1 MSSESNAVPAQGGA
15 GPATTNQTSPE
26 TQATPEAQANP
37 AVDKPAAPK
46 GIGAMAGAMFLMAT
60 SAIGP
65 GFLTQTSVFTVQM
78 GAAFA
83 FAIALSIIV
92 DIAIQLNV
100 WRVLAISG
108 MRANELGNT
117 VLPGLGWFL
126 AVLVFIGGI
135 VFNIGNIAGT
145 GLGVNAMLGI
155 DARLGGIIAAAIAV
169 LVFLSK
175 RAGVALDRIVA
186 GLGAIM
192 ILLML
197 YVAIVSQPPV
207 GEALKNTVMPE
218 SVDFF
223 VITTLIGGTVGGYIT
238 FAGAHRLIDSG
249 LSGPE
254 NAGAITKTS
263 VLGIIVTGIMRVLLF
278 LAVLG
283 VVATGVALSEDNTAA
298 DAFYNAAGEFGLRAF
313 GVVLFAAGLSS
324 VIGASY
330 TSISFVTT
338 QKTSPRT
345 RNLLTVG
352 FIVVCTVLFALLNSA
367 PQKLLIFAGAF
378 NGIILP
384 IAFAMVMWVAFRRRD
399 LTHGVKQPMWLLILG
414 VLALGLEIIVGV
426 KSISGIVNLW
436 A

>member
-1 MSSESNAVPAQGGA
+1 
-15 GPATTNQTSPE
+15 
-26 TQATPEAQANP
+26 
-37 AVDKPAAPK
+37 
-46 GIGAMAGAMFLMAT
+46 MAGAMFLMAT

-78 GAAFA
+78 GASFA
-83 FAIALSIIV
+83 FAILLSILV

-100 WRVLAISG
+100 WRVLCVSG

-126 AVLVFIGGI
+126 AVLVFVGGM

-145 GLGVNAMLGI
+145 GLGLNAMLGI
-155 DARLGGIIAAAIAV
+155 DARIGGVIAAAIAIFI
-169 LVFLSK
+169 FLSK

-186 GLGAIM
+186 VLGAIM

-197 YVAIVSQPPV
+197 YITIVSHPPL

-218 SVDFF
+218 QIDFF

-254 NAGAITKTS
+254 HVKDITTTS
-263 VLGIIVTGIMRVLLF
+263 VLGVVITGVMRVLLF

-283 VVATGVALSEDNTAA
+283 VVATGVTLSEDNTAA
-298 DAFYNAAGEFGLRAF
+298 DAFFHAAGEFGLRAF

-338 QKTSPRT
+338 QKVAPRT
-345 RNLLTVG
+345 RNMLTVG
-352 FIVVCTVLFALLNSA
+352 FILICAVLFVILNSA
-367 PQKLLIFAGAF
+367 PQKLLIFADAF

-384 IAFAMVMWVAFRRRD
+384 IAFAMVMWVAFKRRD
-399 LTHGVKQPMWLLILG
+399 LMQGVKHPIWLLVAG
-414 VLALGLEIIVGV
+414 SLALVLEINTGV
-426 KSISGIVNLW
+426 KSFPSIVDMW
-436 A
+436 V

>member
-1 MSSESNAVPAQGGA
+1 
-15 GPATTNQTSPE
+15 
-26 TQATPEAQANP
+26 
-37 AVDKPAAPK
+37 
-46 GIGAMAGAMFLMAT
+46 MAGAMFLMAT

-83 FAIALSIIV
+83 FAIVLSILV

-100 WRVLAISG
+100 WRVLCVSG
-108 MRANELGNT
+108 QRANELGNT

-135 VFNIGNIAGT
+135 VFNIGNIAGS
-145 GLGVNAMLGI
+145 GLGLNAMLGI

-169 LVFLSK
+169 FIFLSR
-175 RAGVALDRIVA
+175 RAGVALDRLVA
-186 GLGAIM
+186 VLGAVM

-207 GEALKNTVMPE
+207 GEALKNAVMPE
-218 SVDFF
+218 KVDFF

-249 LSGPE
+249 MTGPE
-254 NAGAITKTS
+254 HVKNITSTS
-263 VLGIIVTGIMRVLLF
+263 VWGIIITGIMRILLF

-283 VVATGVALSEDNTAA
+283 VVSTGVALSKDNTAA
-298 DAFYNAAGEFGLRAF
+298 DAFFQAAGEFGLRAF

-330 TSISFVTT
+330 TSISFITT
-338 QKTSPRT
+338 QEVSKRT
-345 RNLLTVG
+345 RNFLTVG
-352 FIVVCTVLFALLNSA
+352 FIAFCTLLFIILKSA

-384 IAFAMVMWVAFRRRD
+384 IAFAVVMWVAWRRRD
-399 LTHGVKQPMWLLILG
+399 LLHGYKYPAFLLVLG
-414 VLALGLEIIVGV
+414 ALALVLEIFIGV
-426 KSISGIVNLW
+426 KSISGITALW

>member
-1 MSSESNAVPAQGGA
+1 MSAE
-15 GPATTNQTSPE
+15 TTE
-26 TQATPEAQANP
+26 VVKNP
-37 AVDKPAAPK
+37 PK

-60 SAIGP
+60 SSIGP

-83 FAIALSIIV
+83 FAILLSIIV

-100 WRVLAISG
+100 WRVLCLSG

-126 AVLVFIGGI
+126 AVLVFIGGV
-135 VFNIGNIAGT
+135 VFNIGNIAGS
-145 GLGVNAMLGI
+145 GLGLNAMLGI
-155 DARLGGIIAAAIAV
+155 DARIGSVIAAAIAIFI
-169 LVFLSK
+169 FLSK
-175 RAGVALDRIVA
+175 RAGIALDRLVA
-186 GLGAIM
+186 ALGAIM

-218 SVDFF
+218 EVAFF
-223 VITTLIGGTVGGYIT
+223 VITTLIGGPVGGYIT
-238 FAGAHRLIDSG
+238 FAGAHRLIDNG
-249 LSGPE
+249 MTGPE
-254 NAGAITKTS
+254 HIKNITTTS
-263 VLGIIVTGIMRVLLF
+263 VMGVIITGIMRVLLF

-283 VVATGVALSEDNTAA
+283 VVSTGVALSGDNTAA
-298 DAFYNAAGEFGLRAF
+298 DAFRQAAGEFGLRAF

-338 QKTSPRT
+338 QKVTPRT
-345 RNLLTVG
+345 RNFLTVG
-352 FIVVCTVLFALLNSA
+352 FIVVCTILFVILNSA

-399 LTHGVKQPMWLLILG
+399 LFGGVKHPMWLLVVGSI
-414 VLALGLEIIVGV
+414 ALLLELYIGFN
-426 KSISGIVNLW
+426 SISGIMKLW

>member
-1 MSSESNAVPAQGGA
+1 
-15 GPATTNQTSPE
+15 
-26 TQATPEAQANP
+26 
-37 AVDKPAAPK
+37 
-46 GIGAMAGAMFLMAT
+46 MAGAMFLMAT
-60 SAIGP
+60 SSIGP

-83 FAIALSIIV
+83 FAILLSIIV

-100 WRVLAISG
+100 WRVLCLSG

-126 AVLVFIGGI
+126 AVLVFIGGV
-135 VFNIGNIAGT
+135 VFNIGNIAGS
-145 GLGVNAMLGI
+145 GLGLNAMLGI
-155 DARLGGIIAAAIAV
+155 DARIGSVIAAAIAIFI
-169 LVFLSK
+169 FLSK
-175 RAGVALDRIVA
+175 RAGIALDRLVA
-186 GLGAIM
+186 ALGAIM

-218 SVDFF
+218 EVDFF

-238 FAGAHRLIDSG
+238 FAGAHRLIDNG
-249 LSGPE
+249 MTGPE
-254 NAGAITKTS
+254 HIKNITTTS
-263 VLGIIVTGIMRVLLF
+263 VMGVIITGIMRVLLF

-283 VVATGVALSEDNTAA
+283 VVSTGVALSEDNTAA
-298 DAFYNAAGEFGLRAF
+298 DAFRQAAGEFGLRAF

-338 QKTSPRT
+338 QKVTPRT
-345 RNLLTVG
+345 RNFLTVG
-352 FIVVCTVLFALLNSA
+352 FIVVCTILFVLLNSA

-399 LTHGVKQPMWLLILG
+399 LLGGVKHPMWLLVVGSI
-414 VLALGLEIIVGV
+414 ALLLELYIGFN
-426 KSISGIVNLW
+426 SISGIMKLW

>member
-1 MSSESNAVPAQGGA
+1 MRPASRKDSLVSA
-15 GPATTNQTSPE
+15 ETTE
-26 TQATPEAQANP
+26 VVKNP
-37 AVDKPAAPK
+37 PK

-60 SAIGP
+60 SSIGP

-83 FAIALSIIV
+83 FAILLSIIV

-100 WRVLAISG
+100 WRVLSLSG

-126 AVLVFIGGI
+126 AVLVFIGGV
-135 VFNIGNIAGT
+135 VFNIGNIAGS
-145 GLGVNAMLGI
+145 GLGLNAMLGI
-155 DARLGGIIAAAIAV
+155 DARIGSVIAAAIAIFI
-169 LVFLSK
+169 FLSK
-175 RAGVALDRIVA
+175 RAGIALDRLVA
-186 GLGAIM
+186 ALGAIM

-218 SVDFF
+218 EVDFF

-238 FAGAHRLIDSG
+238 FAGAHRLIDNG
-249 LSGPE
+249 MTGPE
-254 NAGAITKTS
+254 HIKNITTTS
-263 VLGIIVTGIMRVLLF
+263 VMGVIITGIMRVLLF

-283 VVATGVALSEDNTAA
+283 VVSTGVALSEDNTAA
-298 DAFYNAAGEFGLRAF
+298 DAFRQAAGEFGLRAF

-338 QKTSPRT
+338 QKVAPRT
-345 RNLLTVG
+345 RNFLTVG
-352 FIVVCTVLFALLNSA
+352 FIVVCTILFVLLNSA

-399 LTHGVKQPMWLLILG
+399 LLGGVKHPMWLLVVGSI
-414 VLALGLEIIVGV
+414 ALLLELYIGFN
-426 KSISGIVNLW
+426 SISGIMKLW

>member
-1 MSSESNAVPAQGGA
+1 MSAE
-15 GPATTNQTSPE
+15 TTE
-26 TQATPEAQANP
+26 VVKNP
-37 AVDKPAAPK
+37 PK

-60 SAIGP
+60 SSIGP

-83 FAIALSIIV
+83 FAILLSIIV

-100 WRVLAISG
+100 WRVLCLSG

-126 AVLVFIGGI
+126 AVLVFIGGV
-135 VFNIGNIAGT
+135 VFNIGNIAGS
-145 GLGVNAMLGI
+145 GLGLNAMLGI
-155 DARLGGIIAAAIAV
+155 DARIGSVIAAAIAIFI
-169 LVFLSK
+169 FLSK
-175 RAGVALDRIVA
+175 RAGIALDRLVA
-186 GLGAIM
+186 ALGAIM

-218 SVDFF
+218 EVDFF

-238 FAGAHRLIDSG
+238 FAGAHRLIDNG
-249 LSGPE
+249 MTGPE
-254 NAGAITKTS
+254 HIKNITTTS
-263 VLGIIVTGIMRVLLF
+263 VMGVIITGIMRVLLF

-283 VVATGVALSEDNTAA
+283 VVSTGVALSGDNTAA
-298 DAFYNAAGEFGLRAF
+298 DAFRQAAGEFGLRAF

-338 QKTSPRT
+338 QKVTPRT
-345 RNLLTVG
+345 RNFLTVG
-352 FIVVCTVLFALLNSA
+352 FIVVCTILFVILNSA

-399 LTHGVKQPMWLLILG
+399 LFGGVKHPMRLLVVGSI
-414 VLALGLEIIVGV
+414 ALLLELYIGFN
-426 KSISGIVNLW
+426 SISGIMKLW

>member
-1 MSSESNAVPAQGGA
+1 
-15 GPATTNQTSPE
+15 
-26 TQATPEAQANP
+26 
-37 AVDKPAAPK
+37 
-46 GIGAMAGAMFLMAT
+46 MAGAMFLMAT
-60 SAIGP
+60 SSIGP

-83 FAIALSIIV
+83 FAILLSIIV

-100 WRVLAISG
+100 WRVLCLSG

-126 AVLVFIGGI
+126 AVLVFIGGV
-135 VFNIGNIAGT
+135 VFNIGNIAGS
-145 GLGVNAMLGI
+145 GLGLNAMLGI
-155 DARLGGIIAAAIAV
+155 DARIGSVIAAAIAIFI
-169 LVFLSK
+169 FLSK
-175 RAGVALDRIVA
+175 RAGIALDRLVA
-186 GLGAIM
+186 ALGAIM

-218 SVDFF
+218 EVDFF

-238 FAGAHRLIDSG
+238 FAGAHRLIDNG
-249 LSGPE
+249 MTGPE
-254 NAGAITKTS
+254 HIKNITTTS
-263 VLGIIVTGIMRVLLF
+263 VMGVIITGIMRVLLF

-283 VVATGVALSEDNTAA
+283 VVSTGVALSEDNTAA
-298 DAFYNAAGEFGLRAF
+298 DAFRQAAGEFGLRAF

-338 QKTSPRT
+338 QKVTPRT
-345 RNLLTVG
+345 RNFLTVG
-352 FIVVCTVLFALLNSA
+352 FIVVCTILFVILNSA

-399 LTHGVKQPMWLLILG
+399 LFGGVKHPMWLLVVGSI
-414 VLALGLEIIVGV
+414 ALLLELYIGFN
-426 KSISGIVNLW
+426 SISGIMKLW

>member
-1 MSSESNAVPAQGGA
+1 
-15 GPATTNQTSPE
+15 
-26 TQATPEAQANP
+26 
-37 AVDKPAAPK
+37 
-46 GIGAMAGAMFLMAT
+46 MAGAMFLMAT

-83 FAIALSIIV
+83 FAIFLSIIV

-100 WRVLAISG
+100 WRVLGVSG

-117 VLPGLGWFL
+117 VLPGLGWVM
-126 AVLVFIGGI
+126 AVFVFIGGL
-135 VFNIGNIAGT
+135 VFNIGNIAGS
-145 GLGVNAMLGI
+145 GLGINAMLGI
-155 DARLGGIIAAAIAV
+155 DARIGGVIAAAIAIFI
-169 LVFLSK
+169 FLSK
-175 RAGVALDRIVA
+175 RAGVALDRLVA
-186 GLGAIM
+186 VLGAVM

-207 GEALKNTVMPE
+207 GEALKQTVMPE
-218 SVDFF
+218 EIDFF

-238 FAGAHRLIDSG
+238 FAGAHRIIDNG
-249 LSGPE
+249 LTGPE
-254 NAGAITKTS
+254 HVKSIASTS
-263 VLGIIVTGIMRVLLF
+263 VWGIIVTGIMRALLF

-298 DAFYNAAGEFGLRAF
+298 DAFRHAAGEIGLRAF

-330 TSISFVTT
+330 TSITFITS
-338 QKTSPRT
+338 QKTDPRV
-345 RNLLTVG
+345 RNFMTVG
-352 FIVVCTVLFALLNSA
+352 FIVACTILYVILNSA

-378 NGIILP
+378 NGLILP
-384 IAFAMVMWVAFRRRD
+384 IGFAVVMWVAFKRRD
-399 LTHGVKQPMWLLILG
+399 LLQGYVYPKWLLIVG
-414 VLALGLEIIVGV
+414 FLAWLLTIYIGFNAF
-426 KSISGIVNLW
+426 SGIVNLW

>member
-1 MSSESNAVPAQGGA
+1 MSAE
-15 GPATTNQTSPE
+15 TTE
-26 TQATPEAQANP
+26 VVKNP
-37 AVDKPAAPK
+37 PK

-60 SAIGP
+60 SSIGP

-83 FAIALSIIV
+83 FAILLSIIV

-100 WRVLAISG
+100 WRVLCLSG

-126 AVLVFIGGI
+126 AVLVFIGGV
-135 VFNIGNIAGT
+135 VFNIGNIAGS
-145 GLGVNAMLGI
+145 GLGLNAMLGI
-155 DARLGGIIAAAIAV
+155 DARIGSVIAAAIAIFI
-169 LVFLSK
+169 FLSK
-175 RAGVALDRIVA
+175 RAGIALDRLVA
-186 GLGAIM
+186 ALGAIM

-218 SVDFF
+218 EVDFF

-238 FAGAHRLIDSG
+238 FAGAHRLIDNG
-249 LSGPE
+249 MTGPE
-254 NAGAITKTS
+254 HIKNITTTS
-263 VLGIIVTGIMRVLLF
+263 VMGVIITGIMRVLLF

-283 VVATGVALSEDNTAA
+283 VVSTGVALSEGNTAA
-298 DAFYNAAGEFGLRAF
+298 DAFRQAAGEFGLRAF

-338 QKTSPRT
+338 QKVTPRT
-345 RNLLTVG
+345 RNFLTVG
-352 FIVVCTVLFALLNSA
+352 FIVVCTILFVLLNSA

-399 LTHGVKQPMWLLILG
+399 LLGGVKHPMWLLVVGSI
-414 VLALGLEIIVGV
+414 ALLLELYIGFN
-426 KSISGIVNLW
+426 SISGIMKLW

>member
-1 MSSESNAVPAQGGA
+1 
-15 GPATTNQTSPE
+15 
-26 TQATPEAQANP
+26 
-37 AVDKPAAPK
+37 
-46 GIGAMAGAMFLMAT
+46 MAGAMFLMAT
-60 SAIGP
+60 SSIGP
-65 GFLTQTSVFTVQM
+65 GFLAQTSVFTVQM

-83 FAIALSIIV
+83 FAILLSIVV

-100 WRVLAISG
+100 WRVLCVSG

-126 AVLVFIGGI
+126 AVLVFLGGI

-145 GLGVNAMLGI
+145 GLGLNAMLGI
-155 DARLGGIIAAAIAV
+155 DARIGGVIAAAIAV
-169 LVFLSK
+169 FIFLSK
-175 RAGVALDRIVA
+175 RAGIALDRLVA
-186 GLGAIM
+186 ALGAIM

-218 SVDFF
+218 EIDFF

-249 LSGPE
+249 MSGSE
-254 NAGAITKTS
+254 HIKNITTTS
-263 VLGIIVTGIMRVLLF
+263 VMGVIITGIMRVLLF

-283 VVATGVALSEDNTAA
+283 VVSTGVALSEDNTAA
-298 DAFYNAAGEFGLRAF
+298 DAFRQAAGEFGLRAF

-338 QKTSPRT
+338 QKVAPRT
-345 RNLLTVG
+345 RNFLTVG
-352 FIVVCTVLFALLNSA
+352 FIAVCTLLFLLLNSA

-384 IAFAMVMWVAFRRRD
+384 IAFAMVMWVAYRRRD
-399 LTHGVKQPMWLLILG
+399 LLGDSKYPTWLLVLG
-414 VLALGLEIIVGV
+414 TLALLLEFYIGFN
-426 KSISGIVNLW
+426 SFSGIMKLW